1 MNSLVVVLG
10 LTKRLGII
18 CDNLFPLYITFRL
31 YLLSG
36 SKSGTNHGFNICG
49 INLELFL
56 LLAISTH
63 GFNYE
68 AVTIVLLSK
77 PSDLLIFL

>member
-1 MNSLVVVLG
+1 MVVLG

-18 CDNLFPLYITFRL
+18 CDNLFPLYITFWL

-36 SKSGTNHGFNICG
+36 SKGGTNHGFNICG

-63 GFNYE
+63 GFNHE
-68 AVTIVLLSK
+68 AVTIVLLTQ

>member
-1 MNSLVVVLG
+1 MVVLG

-18 CDNLFPLYITFRL
+18 RDNLFPLYITFRL
-31 YLLSG
+31 YLLSRG
-36 SKSGTNHGFNICG
+36 KSGTNDGFNICG

-56 LLAISTH
+56 LLAIPTH